1 MYPSCVGVVRNG
13 GGIEKRRKRVVVGW
27 GVRMEEHKGS

>member
-27 GVRMEEHKGS
+27 GVRMVERKGS